1 MCFVSFVVKKFITT
15 KSTKVT
21 KFSSG
26 LCAFRIFSARVLSS
40 EITGFMRRTVRLRRS
55 FSRLETISTHRITR
69 GPSRRAAVLQF
80 LQHSLELSKVS
91 MSMGMDNFGR
101 KVRRHPKV
109 RSVGISLRLLDLSVG
124 NFLPLATICFSF
136 RAGSQLGRIYP
147 PSQKTTAVR
156 PWMNARVRTLR
167 SSQSEEG
174 ASADFAE
181 ELRKI
186 PRA

>member
-1 MCFVSFVVKKFITT
+1 VSFVVKKFITT

-26 LCAFRIFSARVLSS
+26 RCAFRIFSARVLSS
-40 EITGFMRRTVRLRRS
+40 EINEFMRRSVRLRRS
-55 FSRLETISTHRITR
+55 LSRLETISTHRITR

-91 MSMGMDNFGR
+91 MSMGMDISGR
-101 KVRRHPKV
+101 KARGHPKLLPE
-109 RSVGISLRLLDLSVG
+109 GISLRLPDLSVG

-136 RAGSQLGRIYP
+136 CAGSQPGRIYP

-156 PWMNARVRTLR
+156 PWMNARGGP
-167 SSQSEEG
+167 SEARRAKEG